1 MMLPLKTVRLRMS
14 SNEQLKLIE
23 QNAKWV
29 KSKIDETVYS
39 LNYET
44 YKAQID
50 TNELESKKY
59 EAISNYNTNLTFD
72 STSYEKEL
80 IAQDTTDLEE
90 KRVRWHE
97 SLSKDVYIE
106 EALNVLEDLKTAY
119 PIKKVASNSTE
130 LKTFMSH
137 KSNSLKQLALQKFKK
152 DFWGVFSFYFIVLVG
167 LVSVFAYVFAPDDSQ
182 YANQMHLAIHSKR
195 PGFKVTMLTIPSKI
209 KVNQSG
215 FDRLFFGKKNTDTE
229 IPISAFEIKDT
240 VLIYKE
246 YASDGLEGAEKT
258 IKRSAFPNNSPK
270 DFIQEKSFLFGTD
283 KYGRDLISR
292 VLVGARISFFIGFV
306 AVMISLLIGIFMGS
320 IAGYFGG
327 KVDAI
332 IMWIIN
338 VTWSIPTLLLV
349 IAITLAL
356 GKGFWQ
362 VFIAVGLTMWVE
374 VARVVRGQIIS
385 AKEMQYVTAARALG
399 FNDFRIITKH
409 ILPNIMAPVI
419 VISAANFAAA
429 ILIESGLS
437 FLGIGAQPPMA
448 SWGAMIKDHY
458 NYIIL
463 GKPYLAIIPGLC
475 IMSLVMAFMLIGNAL
490 RDALDVKN

>member
-1 MMLPLKTVRLRMS
+1 
-14 SNEQLKLIE
+14 
-23 QNAKWV
+23 
-29 KSKIDETVYS
+29 
-39 LNYET
+39 
-44 YKAQID
+44 
-50 TNELESKKY
+50 
-59 EAISNYNTNLTFD
+59 
-72 STSYEKEL
+72 
-80 IAQDTTDLEE
+80 
-90 KRVRWHE
+90 
-97 SLSKDVYIE
+97 
-106 EALNVLEDLKTAY
+106 
-119 PIKKVASNSTE
+119 
-130 LKTFMSH
+130 MSH
-137 KSNSLKQLALQKFKK
+137 KSSSLKQLALQKFKK
-152 DFWGVFSFYFIVLVG
+152 NFWGVFSFCFILFVG
-167 LVSVFAYVFAPDDSQ
+167 LISVFAYVFAPDNSQ
-182 YANQMHLAIHSKR
+182 FANQMHLSIHSKK
-195 PGFKVTMLTIPSKI
+195 PGFKVEMLTIPSQLET
-209 KVNQSG
+209 NQSWVNKV
-215 FDRLFFGKKNTDTE
+215 FFGRKNTNTE
-229 IPISAFEIKDT
+229 VPISEYSIEEN
-240 VLIYKE
+240 LLMYKE
-246 YASDGLEGAEKT
+246 YASDGLEGVEKT
-258 IKRSAFPNNSPK
+258 IPLSVFPSGK
-270 DFIQEKSFLFGTD
+270 VDGYIKEKTFLFGTD
-283 KYGRDLISR
+283 KYGRDLLSR

-306 AVMISLLIGIFMGS
+306 AVFISLFIGIFMGS

-327 KVDAI
+327 KVDAV

-419 VISAANFAAA
+419 VISAANFAGA